1 MELFVQQPKRDQKF
15 QNFCWPSSF
24 LFILLKLIF
33 SNLYVANPHGLEVE
47 HWSAN
52 PNVPGSN
59 LSRSTFF
66 LFKNPL
72 SKFRPLFGLFGLGY
86 GQNAKI
92 SPD

>member
-33 SNLYVANPHGLEVE
+33 SNFYVANPHGLEVE

-52 PNVPGSN
+52 PKVPGSS
-59 LSRSTFF
+59 LVESIFF
-66 LFKNPL
+66 FYLVTNL
-72 SKFRPLFGLFGLGY
+72 SKFSTFIWPFGLGY
-86 GQNAKI
+86 AQNPKK
-92 SPD
+92 S

>member
-1 MELFVQQPKRDQKF
+1 MKP
-15 QNFCWPSSF
+15 N
-24 LFILLKLIF
+24 IF
-33 SNLYVANPHGLEVE
+33 TIYVANPHGLEVE

-66 LFKNPL
+66 LFFLFKNPL

-86 GQNAKI
+86 GQNA
-92 SPD
+92 PDYYIRGHFELI